1 MEVHQ
6 LFDADTCKLVNTFKS
21 NEDVLRA
28 TQAMQQQT
36 PSILV
41 LRRMDDNQY
50 DDENYTYFLYKD
62 DIKDEPQTELKQ
74 PPSLIQLVK
83 KPSVKPSEHMT
94 PQNLSAL
101 DKYYHEIFD
110 VSNKRFEECKR
121 CHEQSRLRQDAI
133 KTLVKTY
140 IVNVLKE
147 YDRKFSQVS
156 DAVDQTNTFCDTFL
170 KGGIQSVIQ
179 ALRTTKYSHD
189 ERYTTLMDFLA
200 SIDKEYSEE
209 GLTENY
215 AMVQHVLNTSKT
227 AVDMQRPALKFCH
240 GRIEDYIKQIDQ
252 GEPVSQQWRDIIF
265 RAKDLLERQ
274 EIALSDFEK
283 SKKKLTEHLQRNDR
297 DSGLLIMSA
306 QTELEERQIEKRL
319 SEQDEELREVLW
331 KCIELACKENG
342 RIKMEPMMKLRQR
355 MAQFLATLDGVYQTV
370 QKTLVRGSLARIK
383 FAYHLPS
390 IYPTCIAEVLRRK
403 HFKTTM
409 QIELDNLIEI
419 LESAF
424 RGENGERAKYDK
436 QIKLKIGDDEVH
448 RDILDQL
455 VPGLL
460 DKIRETEII
469 ADYRQLKDRTLNSFD
484 TKLLQQVDAVNKE
497 EAEFVFVEED
507 VDEAKQ
513 KDSTSSKEPKK
524 DPQKMAENMS
534 ATMFFNEVT
543 KHTKDVKEMMT
554 AVNQHEKARQLELQ
568 QKKQQK
574 LQQLQERAQQIDDD
588 NSDSDGETQPQT
600 VKVDKKQAEEIEQLR
615 NEIAS
620 QNIKLSQ
627 AQNAVDQVN
636 IVRNEQEREIE
647 MLRQKL
653 KVLQEN
659 DSAKQNEILSLQHTT
674 ESLQVQNQ
682 QLRNH
687 IVDLEQNSAKKE
699 KELQIKE
706 EQIRE
711 YGRKNVQFE
720 DAKRNADAEVQ
731 KLLQQNRELQKTLE
745 LNQGE
750 HAKNMSTQ
758 MERQVLQHKSQVMS
772 LENECSRLQKALR
785 EKSDQAQQLTNE
797 TDALRK
803 EISELQ
809 NAAAKNVNELQ
820 RTKTQCSNL
829 EEELAL
835 TRRNIMTEKKRVEET
850 MKQLE
855 RENNILLE
863 EKERAQRQIEK
874 IAVDLEAKMKQASKL
889 QAEVQQ
895 LQEASTEAVRL
906 RKESDERALKMNEEL
921 HKAQQEVSRLELQLR
936 KAQIVQKPVTSGDVS
951 PIVAEYEKRQLE
963 SDAKIKQLSELVSNS
978 TKVIANLNNKSAT
991 LEKAIEALKKQF
1003 THTMT
1008 HRMAA
1013 LTEASRKLSEAQAQV
1028 NQSGTSYERQQ
1039 KIFRLNLIQQGK
1051 IVRETISEYVEII
1064 SALSSVSPLVG
1075 DLVDYTKQSLGD
1087 MDQILTQCEVMCREE
1102 IDSMLDD
1109 TDNRIASSDKRTVV
1123 LSGFSVDDRMVFFR
1137 SQRNQE
1143 LWEAFNVGMPNY
1155 FLSPEA
1161 VLSLKHKMNQHYA
1174 QTHVAIGIAVEIEK
1188 CNCVENSTNPLKLSG
1203 PYHIVTAVLE

>member
-1 MEVHQ
+1 
-6 LFDADTCKLVNTFKS
+6 
-21 NEDVLRA
+21 
-28 TQAMQQQT
+28 
-36 PSILV
+36 
-41 LRRMDDNQY
+41 
-50 DDENYTYFLYKD
+50 
-62 DIKDEPQTELKQ
+62 
-74 PPSLIQLVK
+74 
-83 KPSVKPSEHMT
+83 
-94 PQNLSAL
+94 
-101 DKYYHEIFD
+101 
-110 VSNKRFEECKR
+110 
-121 CHEQSRLRQDAI
+121 
-133 KTLVKTY
+133 
-140 IVNVLKE
+140 
-147 YDRKFSQVS
+147 
-156 DAVDQTNTFCDTFL
+156 
-170 KGGIQSVIQ
+170 
-179 ALRTTKYSHD
+179 
-189 ERYTTLMDFLA
+189 
-200 SIDKEYSEE
+200 
-209 GLTENY
+209 
-215 AMVQHVLNTSKT
+215 
-227 AVDMQRPALKFCH
+227 
-240 GRIEDYIKQIDQ
+240 
-252 GEPVSQQWRDIIF
+252 
-265 RAKDLLERQ
+265 
-274 EIALSDFEK
+274 
-283 SKKKLTEHLQRNDR
+283 
-297 DSGLLIMSA
+297 
-306 QTELEERQIEKRL
+306 
-319 SEQDEELREVLW
+319 
-331 KCIELACKENG
+331 
-342 RIKMEPMMKLRQR
+342 MMKLRQR
-355 MAQFLATLDGVYQTV
+355 MAQFLATLDGVYQIV

-620 QNIKLSQ
+620 QNIKLSH

-820 RTKTQCSNL
+820 RTKIQCSNL

-1102 IDSMLDD
+1102 IDSMLED